1 MMMLMWML
9 MWLML
14 LLLLLMMMMV
24 MVIIT
29 LRCHRTW
36 LAGKSLNST
45 GIERTFSSN
54 YMFFFSVAMFEYQR
68 MLLNVIDMRVIQY
81 PSIEYSIAV
90 LDGIPGPTRRSSSQW
105 GF

>member
-9 MWLML
+9 MWLM